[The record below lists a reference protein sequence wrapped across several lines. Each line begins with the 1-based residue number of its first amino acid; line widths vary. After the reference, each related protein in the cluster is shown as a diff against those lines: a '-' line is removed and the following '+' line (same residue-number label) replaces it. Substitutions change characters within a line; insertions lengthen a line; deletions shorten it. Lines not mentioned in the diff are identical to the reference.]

1 MGWEESGELVPKGV
15 GECYESIMP
24 LPCLWKKQTLRE
36 VPLPTLM
43 TLELS
48 PHQPLLWLTAH
59 PWDPSTNLVLRIN
72 CLLKACFCSCPWVYA
87 FGPFYRVHYSEAQ
100 GLAAALGLRQ
110 RVLVRF
116 PRSFDFH
123 STIAKGRFLPL
134 PWCSPNTTA
143 TVPLPTCWKI

>member
-1 MGWEESGELVPKGV
+1 MESRSQRVWGSAMRASRHYLAFGKNR
-15 GECYESIMP
+15 
-24 LPCLWKKQTLRE
+24 LLRE

-48 PHQPLLWLTAH
+48 PHQSLLWLTGSSLGSKH
-59 PWDPSTNLVLRIN
+59 EPGPQDKL
-72 CLLKACFCSCPWVYA
+72 CLLKACFCSCPRVYT
-87 FGPFYRVHYSEAQ
+87 FGPVYRVHYLEAQ

-110 RVLVRF
+110 RVWVRF
-116 PRSFDFH
+116 SRSFDFH